1 MVLRLYQNTICDVPV
16 LEVVGVMQ
24 SAVNRL
30 NFGNQK
36 TKKIYSNLLR
46 KKLTNMTDEK
56 KPLKIEFAPGCFDH
70 FEGTQEELDELIAEI
85 TQAVTSGEIMEMS
98 NELTDEDFAELPEEV
113 QLQLLQSLNVDFDD
127 DEGEIINTKRRLQ

>member
-1 MVLRLYQNTICDVPV
+1 VPEAIGAV
-16 LEVVGVMQ
+16 Q
-24 SAVNRL
+24 SVARTASS
-30 NFGNQK
+30 GNQK

-98 NELTDEDFAELPEEV
+98 NELSDEDFAELPEEV
-113 QLQLLQSLNVDFDD
+113 QLQLLQSLNVNFDD

>member
-1 MVLRLYQNTICDVPV
+1 MVLKLYQRTINDAPVP
-16 LEVVGVMQ
+16 EVVGRVQ
-24 SAVNRL
+24 PAVNRL

-46 KKLTNMTDEK
+46 KKLTNMTDEN

-113 QLQLLQSLNVDFDD
+113 QLQLLQSLTVDD